1 MSKIFQVKAGKRYWS
16 LLCFRGIFVVNCI
29 DLYDRTE
36 HKQRK
41 KKLRKALSNSLEVN
55 NAECSEILR
64 KTPRLLNCY
73 RLNNYILQILLR
85 IR

>member
-1 MSKIFQVKAGKRYWS
+1 M
-16 LLCFRGIFVVNCI
+16 NCI
-29 DLYDRTE
+29 DLCDRTE

-41 KKLRKALSNSLEVN
+41 KTALSNSLEVD

-64 KTPRLLNCY
+64 KTPRLLSCY
-73 RLNNYILQILLR
+73 LLNNYILQILLH